1 MANYGEQMFDPTVLE
16 EYNQLMQ
23 LEAEEELNNGN
34 PNKEDLS
41 HMTLE

>member
-1 MANYGEQMFDPTVLE
+1 MANYGEQMFDPTVHE

-23 LEAEEELNNGN
+23 LEAEEELNNAN